1 MALKDVPSDLVER
14 CQRGDSP
21 AFDQLFAMIRD
32 DMFRWIY
39 SMLRDEDETEEVLQ
53 ECCVRIFR
61 HLPRLK
67 DSARF
72 GPWASRMIV
81 NQVNTRRVKARRTRL
96 EHLEEAVEV
105 ENDALPIQGSAGSVN
120 PRSAAARSE
129 ILEHVNRAIAELPPR
144 QRTAVMLFDVQGWSI
159 RQIAEELECSEG
171 AVKFNMFQGRRKLRE
186 LLGQYVD
193 GAGHLAMNQAE

>member
-1 MALKDVPSDLVER
+1 VALKDVPSDLVVR
-14 CQRGDSP
+14 CQRGESSAYDE
-21 AFDQLFAMIRD
+21 LFVMIRD
-32 DMFRWIY
+32 DMFRWIF
-39 SMLRDEDETEEVLQ
+39 SLLRDEDETEEVLQ
-53 ECCVRIFR
+53 ECSVRIFR

-67 DSARF
+67 DPGRF
-72 GPWASRMIV
+72 GPWASRMLV

-96 EHLEEAVEV
+96 EHMEEAVEV
-105 ENDALPIQGSAGSVN
+105 DNEALPIQGSVGSVN

-144 QRTAVMLFDVQGWSI
+144 QRTAVMLFDVQGWTI
-159 RQIAEELECSEG
+159 RQIADELGCSEG

-193 GAGHLAMNQAE
+193 GAGNLAMNRAE